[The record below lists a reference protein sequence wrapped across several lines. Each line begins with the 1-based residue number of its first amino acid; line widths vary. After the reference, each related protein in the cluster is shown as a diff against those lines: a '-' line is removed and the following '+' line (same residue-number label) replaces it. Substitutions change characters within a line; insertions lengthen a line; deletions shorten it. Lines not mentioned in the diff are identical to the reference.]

1 MKKPAFICIIALTFW
16 SCATFSQNYKLGS
29 KELIAKNWDKA
40 IAYYEKAALE
50 NPKNSVYRLA
60 LLRAKMSA
68 SLVYLARARS
78 LSVEGKKVEALA
90 TYKKALAYDPSNRR
104 LVEEARRLAEGK
116 PEEKEAELA
125 SIELPIKLK
134 TARDKIDLK
143 FPQEI
148 SLRSI
153 FEALGKYSEIN
164 LIFDESFRDLPFS
177 IDLSGLNFE
186 QAVNTL
192 CMATKNFFRIIND
205 KTILI
210 IPDLPQ
216 NRMKYELVGIKTF
229 YLSNITAQDIQQHI
243 MQQLRSRT
251 KVPTVS
257 INKELNSITIRDT
270 PDKLELAG
278 KLIRIWDKPKGEVI
292 IDLEIMEVSRQKIRK
307 LGLDLTSRSI
317 GLQYNDESVSG
328 SGFFDLAG
336 LDFSK
341 IGNYQIVF
349 PSALLDFLESEA
361 DTKIIAQPRLRGVH
375 GEKMEYIVGD
385 EIPIP
390 RTTFSPIAAG
400 GVSSQPITNF
410 EYKNVGIEVYITPTI
425 HFEDEVT
432 LELELKV
439 KALGGSGFGD
449 LPIITTREVKN
460 IIRLKDGETN
470 LLAGLLKDEERK
482 TLKGIAGL
490 KSIPLL
496 GSLFSSTDQTI
507 QQTDVVLT
515 ITPYIIRKIPLSK
528 EDNKPLWIP
537 LEDSLSG
544 SKEGQVSGLVY
555 PGTDAIRGAV
565 SDDTTRER
573 EDKPGVSRV
582 TLNPPRYEGPKNRNF
597 RINVNLSAREEIQNM
612 SLNITFNSQV
622 IQLAEITKGNVIQRL
637 GEKPSFLEHINNPG
651 GTCTIGLSTDQ
662 IDSGFKGTGRI
673 VTLVFKTVGSGE
685 SVISI
690 TGLSAHSPSGDPV
703 HLETN
708 ESHIRVR

>member
-29 KELIAKNWDKA
+29 EELLAKNWDKA
-40 IAYYEKAALE
+40 IEYYGKAALE

-68 SLVYLARARS
+68 SLVYLAHARS

-90 TYKKALAYDPSNRR
+90 AYKKALAYDPSNRR

-116 PEEKEAELA
+116 PEEKEPELT
-125 SIELPIKLK
+125 SIEPPIKLK

-270 PDKLELAG
+270 PANLELAG
-278 KLIRIWDKPKGEVI
+278 KLIRLWDKPKGEVI
-292 IDLEIMEVSRQKIRK
+292 VDLEIMEVSRQKIRK
-307 LGLDLTSRSI
+307 LGLDLTSRSV
-317 GLQYNDESVSG
+317 GLQYNDGSASDSG
-328 SGFFDLAG
+328 SFNLSG

-341 IGNYQIVF
+341 TENYQIAL

-400 GVSSQPITNF
+400 GISSQPITNF

-425 HFEDEVT
+425 HLEGEVT

-439 KALGGSGFGD
+439 KALGGSG
-449 LPIITTREVKN
+449 LVKN

-482 TLKGIAGL
+482 TLKGIAGI

-496 GSLFSSTDQTI
+496 GSLFSNTDQTI

-537 LEDSLSG
+537 LEDSLSARQ
-544 SKEGQVSGLVY
+544 EGRVSSLVM
-555 PGTDAIRGAV
+555 PGTALLRGDINDA
-565 SDDTTRER
+565 TTRQE
-573 EDKPGVSRV
+573 
-582 TLNPPRYEGPKNRNF
+582 
-597 RINVNLSAREEIQNM
+597 SA
-612 SLNITFNSQV
+612 
-622 IQLAEITKGNVIQRL
+622 G
-637 GEKPSFLEHINNPG
+637 
-651 GTCTIGLSTDQ
+651 
-662 IDSGFKGTGRI
+662 
-673 VTLVFKTVGSGE
+673 
-685 SVISI
+685 
-690 TGLSAHSPSGDPV
+690 
-703 HLETN
+703 
-708 ESHIRVR
+708 

>member
-16 SCATFSQNYKLGS
+16 SCATFSQNYKLGNE
-29 KELIAKNWDKA
+29 ELMAKNWDKA
-40 IAYYEKAALE
+40 IEYYEKAALD

-68 SLVYLARARS
+68 SLAYLARARS
-78 LSVEGKKVEALA
+78 LSVDGEKVKALDA
-90 TYKKALAYDPSNRR
+90 YKKALTYDPSNRR
-104 LVEEARRLAEGK
+104 LAEEARRLTEVK
-116 PEEKEAELA
+116 PEEKEPEI
-125 SIELPIKLK
+125 STIEPPIKLK

-192 CMATKNFFRIIND
+192 CMATKNFFRIID
-205 KTILI
+205 EKIILI

-216 NRMKYELVGIKTF
+216 NRMKYELVGIKTY

-243 MQQLRSRT
+243 MQQIRSRT

-270 PDKLELAG
+270 PEKLELAG
-278 KLIRIWDKPKGEVI
+278 KLIRLWDKPKGEVI
-292 IDLEIMEVSRQKIRK
+292 VDLEIMEVSRQKIRK

-317 GLQYNDESVSG
+317 GLQYNDGSVSE
-328 SGFFDLAG
+328 SGALDLSG

-341 IGNYQIVF
+341 TENYQIAL

-482 TLKGIAGL
+482 TLKGIAGI

-496 GSLFSSTDQTI
+496 GSLFSNTDQTI

-515 ITPYIIRKIPLSK
+515 ITPYIIRKIPLTKKDS
-528 EDNKPLWIP
+528 EPLWIP

-544 SKEGQVSGLVY
+544 KGEQQATPTGYNDPMAMTGN
-555 PGTDAIRGAV
+555 R
-565 SDDTTRER
+565 SDIAQKRER
-573 EDKPGVSRV
+573 EPGVSRV

-597 RINVNLSAREEIQNM
+597 RINVNLSALEEIQNM
-612 SLNITFNSQV
+612 SLSITFNSQV

-637 GEKPSFLEHINNPG
+637 GEKPSFLEDINNPG

-690 TGLSAHSPSGDPV
+690 TGLSAHSPGGDPV

-708 ESHIRVR
+708 ESRVRVR

>member
-1 MKKPAFICIIALTFW
+1 M
-16 SCATFSQNYKLGS
+16 
-29 KELIAKNWDKA
+29 
-40 IAYYEKAALE
+40 
-50 NPKNSVYRLA
+50 
-60 LLRAKMSA
+60 
-68 SLVYLARARS
+68 
-78 LSVEGKKVEALA
+78 
-90 TYKKALAYDPSNRR
+90 
-104 LVEEARRLAEGK
+104 
-116 PEEKEAELA
+116 
-125 SIELPIKLK
+125 
-134 TARDKIDLK
+134 
-143 FPQEI
+143 
-148 SLRSI
+148 
-153 FEALGKYSEIN
+153 
-164 LIFDESFRDLPFS
+164 PFS

-243 MQQLRSRT
+243 MQQLRSLT

-278 KLIRIWDKPKGEVI
+278 KLIRLWDKPKGEVI
-292 IDLEIMEVSRQKIRK
+292 VDLEIMEVSRQKIRK
-307 LGLDLTSRSI
+307 LGLDLTSRSV
-317 GLQYNDESVSG
+317 GLQYNDESVSE
-328 SGFFDLAG
+328 SGAFNLSG

-341 IGNYQIVF
+341 TENYQIAL

-410 EYKNVGIEVYITPTI
+410 EYKNVGIEVYITPLI
-425 HFEDEVT
+425 HFEGEVT

-482 TLKGIAGL
+482 TLKGIAGI

-496 GSLFSSTDQTI
+496 VSLFSSTDQTI

-544 SKEGQVSGLVY
+544 REEGRVSTLVY
-555 PGTDAIRGAV
+555 PGTAALRGTV
-565 SDDTTRER
+565 SDDTTHER
-573 EDKPGVSRV
+573 EEDPGISRV

-597 RINVNLSAREEIQNM
+597 RINVNLNAREEIQNM
-612 SLNITFNSQV
+612 SLSITFNPQV

-662 IDSGFKGTGRI
+662 IDSGFTGTGRI
-673 VTLVFKTVGSGE
+673 VTLVFRTVGSGE

-690 TGLSAHSPSGDPV
+690 TGLSAHSPTGDPV

-708 ESHIRVR
+708 ESRIRVR

>member
-16 SCATFSQNYKLGS
+16 SCATFSQNYKLGNE
-29 KELIAKNWDKA
+29 ELMAKNWDKA
-40 IAYYEKAALE
+40 IEYYKKAALE

-68 SLVYLARARS
+68 SLAYLARARS
-78 LSVEGKKVEALA
+78 LSVDGEKVKALDA
-90 TYKKALAYDPSNRR
+90 YKKALTYDPSNRR
-104 LVEEARRLAEGK
+104 LAEEARRLVEVK
-116 PEEKEAELA
+116 PEKKEPEI
-125 SIELPIKLK
+125 STIEPPIKLK

-186 QAVNTL
+186 RAVNTL
-192 CMATKNFFRIIND
+192 CMATKNFFRIID
-205 KTILI
+205 EKTILI

-216 NRMKYELVGIKTF
+216 NRMKYELVGIKTY

-243 MQQLRSRT
+243 MQQIRSRT

-270 PDKLELAG
+270 PEKLELAG
-278 KLIRIWDKPKGEVI
+278 KLIRLWDKPKGEVI
-292 IDLEIMEVSRQKIRK
+292 VDLEIMEVSRQKIRK
-307 LGLDLTSRSI
+307 LGLDLTSRSV
-317 GLQYNDESVSG
+317 GLQYNDGSVSE
-328 SGFFDLAG
+328 SGYYDLSG

-341 IGNYQIVF
+341 TENYKIAL

-482 TLKGIAGL
+482 TLKGIVGI

-496 GSLFSSTDQTI
+496 GSLFSNTDQTI

-515 ITPYIIRKIPLSK
+515 ITPYIIRKIPLTKKDS
-528 EDNKPLWIP
+528 EPLWIP

-544 SKEGQVSGLVY
+544 KGEQQATPTGYNDPIAMTGNT
-555 PGTDAIRGAV
+555 TDIAQQ
-565 SDDTTRER
+565 RE
-573 EDKPGVSRV
+573 EEPGVSRV

-597 RINVNLSAREEIQNM
+597 RINVNLNALEEIQNM
-612 SLNITFNSQV
+612 SLSITFNSQV

-637 GEKPSFLEHINNPG
+637 GEKPSFLEDINNPG

-685 SVISI
+685 SIISI
-690 TGLSAHSPSGDPV
+690 TGLSAHSPGGDPV

-708 ESHIRVR
+708 ESRVRVR

>member
-40 IAYYEKAALE
+40 IEYYEKAALE

-68 SLVYLARARS
+68 SLAYLVRARS
-78 LSVEGKKVEALA
+78 LSVEGRKEEALHA
-90 TYKKALAYDPSNRR
+90 YKRALAYDPSNRR
-104 LVEEARRLAEGK
+104 IAEEARRLAEGK
-116 PEEKEAELA
+116 PEEKEPEIT
-125 SIELPIKLK
+125 SIEPPIKLK

-153 FEALGKYSEIN
+153 FGALGKYSEIN

-192 CMATKNFFRIIND
+192 CMATKNFFRIIDD

-216 NRMKYELVGIKTF
+216 NRMKYELVGVKTF

-292 IDLEIMEVSRQKIRK
+292 VDLEIMEVSRQKIRK
-307 LGLDLTSRSI
+307 LGLDLSSRSI
-317 GLQYNDESVSG
+317 GLQYNDESVSK
-328 SGFFDLAG
+328 SGFFDLSG

-341 IGNYQIVF
+341 IGNYQIAF

-432 LELELKV
+432 LEIELKV

-482 TLKGIAGL
+482 TLKGLAGI

-496 GSLFSSTDQTI
+496 GSLFSNTDQTI

-515 ITPYIIRKIPLSK
+515 ITPHIIRKIPLSK
-528 EDNKPLWIP
+528 EDSKPLWIP

-544 SKEGQVSGLVY
+544 RGVRQAAASDYADPLGMTGKTTDIAQQRQV
-555 PGTDAIRGAV
+555 
-565 SDDTTRER
+565 E
-573 EDKPGVSRV
+573 PGVSRV

-612 SLNITFNSQV
+612 SLNVTFNSQV
-622 IQLAEITKGNVIQRL
+622 IQLAEIIKGNVIQRL
-637 GEKPSFLEHINNPG
+637 GEKPSFLEDINNPG

-708 ESHIRVR
+708 ESRIRVR